1 MVLFLVD
8 LSLAAGAIGLA
19 IALSYRIDLLMGK
32 ALLCLDM
39 DHSFLFLVA
48 CLLIWFDAL
57 H

>member
-1 MVLFLVD
+1 M
-8 LSLAAGAIGLA
+8 SLAAGAIGLA

-39 DHSFLFLVA
+39 GHFLFLVA
-48 CLLIWFDAL
+48 CLLVWFDAL